1 MIRDTAG
8 QDVILQPKSKSRY
21 GMYAAV
27 ALLVVVL
34 IVMLVQRWQRAAAT
48 DMTVPRA
55 SVQIATVSTGDVLR
69 DLSVQGKVVAANS
82 PTLYSTAQGIVT
94 YEVKAG
100 DRVKSGQLLAQLD
113 SPQTT
118 SQLKQQQATLAQLQ
132 GELEQHRIK
141 AQRDLLEKQQ
151 AQDLAQ
157 VDLNAAKRELQRNAD
172 ARQDKVISDRDYQR
186 SKDELARAEVV
197 FKQSEASL
205 QLVRQSIRYEEE
217 TLAQQIKA
225 QQLLVAEW
233 QRQADNLQVLSP
245 VDGMVGSLAEAQ
257 KAAVPAYQPL
267 LTVVDLSGYEVE
279 VMVPESYANELALSM
294 PVEIAS
300 DGRQYPGQIAAISPE
315 ITNGQ
320 VVARL
325 RFSAETPAQIRQNQR
340 LSGRILLEN
349 RLQVVR
355 VERGSFVDSDNGRS
369 VFVVEGNQARRV
381 PLTLGASGFKYVE
394 ITSGVKPGQQ
404 VIVSD
409 TSRFKTADSLLLTD

>member
-205 QLVRQSIRYEEE
+205 QL
-217 TLAQQIKA
+217 
-225 QQLLVAEW
+225 
-233 QRQADNLQVLSP
+233 
-245 VDGMVGSLAEAQ
+245 SL
-257 KAAVPAYQPL
+257 
-267 LTVVDLSGYEVE
+267 
-279 VMVPESYANELALSM
+279 
-294 PVEIAS
+294 IH
-300 DGRQYPGQIAAISPE
+300 I
-315 ITNGQ
+315 
-320 VVARL
+320 
-325 RFSAETPAQIRQNQR
+325 
-340 LSGRILLEN
+340 
-349 RLQVVR
+349 
-355 VERGSFVDSDNGRS
+355 
-369 VFVVEGNQARRV
+369 
-381 PLTLGASGFKYVE
+381 
-394 ITSGVKPGQQ
+394 
-404 VIVSD
+404 
-409 TSRFKTADSLLLTD
+409 